1 MPAGC
6 PVLQTDQECAMNE
19 SHRITGAARAL
30 STARLG
36 FPVDKLMMK
45 PAGALPRLPRA
56 TH

>member
-1 MPAGC
+1 MMA
-6 PVLQTDQECAMNE
+6 VAHHT
-19 SHRITGAARAL
+19 RAARTL

>member
-1 MPAGC
+1 MAVAHHACVAP
-6 PVLQTDQECAMNE
+6 T
-19 SHRITGAARAL
+19 L
-30 STARLG
+30 STARIG